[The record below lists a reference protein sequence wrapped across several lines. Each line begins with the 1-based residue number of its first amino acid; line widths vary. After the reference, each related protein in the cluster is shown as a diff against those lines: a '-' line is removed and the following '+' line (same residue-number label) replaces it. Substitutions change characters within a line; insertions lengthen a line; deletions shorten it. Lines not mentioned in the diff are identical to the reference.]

1 MSTVQSIDAALSA
14 LADPT
19 RRAIIEQLLDGSEHR
34 ISDIV
39 EFHSMSFAGV
49 SKHVRVLESAGLVD
63 RRRSGRTHFLRYK
76 PEGLNRAADWIDQTK
91 ALWNKRLSKLE
102 ALLENDEKRN

>member
-1 MSTVQSIDAALSA
+1 MKTIDSALGA

-34 ISDIV
+34 VSDIV

-49 SKHVRVLESAGLVD
+49 SKHVRVLESAGLVG
-63 RRRSGRTHFLRYK
+63 RRKSGRTHFLHYR
-76 PEGLNRAADWIDQTK
+76 PEGLQDATDWIDQTK
-91 ALWNKRLSKLE
+91 ALWNRRLGKLE
-102 ALLENDEKRN
+102 SLLESDESKK